1 MKKSFIIYCLGMF
14 LVLSGFA
21 QDKPMRVGLKF
32 GVPNIAG
39 LNLEY
44 ATGKFAPT
52 LDFSYFS
59 LGDESTGKV
68 SFSYIEIGSNYYFK
82 EEGKGFYGH
91 LSYGRVGL
99 TATYDDAFGK
109 GEGTAAI
116 NLVNI
121 KIGAKLGN
129 GFYFRPEIG
138 FAAGGGGT
146 YEVTYDDA
154 SVVEYA
160 APSVFGGVVF
170 NLGFGV
176 AF

>member
-1 MKKSFIIYCLGMF
+1 M
-14 LVLSGFA
+14 
-21 QDKPMRVGLKF
+21 
-32 GVPNIAG
+32 
-39 LNLEY
+39 
-44 ATGKFAPT
+44 
-52 LDFSYFS
+52 
-59 LGDESTGKV
+59 
-68 SFSYIEIGSNYYFK
+68 
-82 EEGKGFYGH
+82 
-91 LSYGRVGL
+91 

-109 GEGTAAI
+109 GEGKAAI

-154 SVVEYA
+154 DATVVEYA
-160 APSVFGGVVF
+160 APGVFGGVVF